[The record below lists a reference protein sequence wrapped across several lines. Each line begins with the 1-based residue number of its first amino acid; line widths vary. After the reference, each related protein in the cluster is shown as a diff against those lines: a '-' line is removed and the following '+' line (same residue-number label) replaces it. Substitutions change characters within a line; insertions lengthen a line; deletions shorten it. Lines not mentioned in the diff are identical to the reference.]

1 MATAKE
7 DALRTVEQ
15 RLARLQKL
23 LPLLACPVCG
33 GALTYAEHE
42 LVCQSCSLAYQVMG
56 GVPVLIPP
64 ELVAQGLGA
73 QLGADENISKH
84 PYSPA
89 SSAILEEFVNGL
101 VLDLG
106 AGGKHIEYGHVVQVD
121 VFRFPMTDVVASAD
135 CLPFKANTFDALIS
149 QAVFEHLQYPDMA
162 AEEVRRVLKLGGVAK
177 IDTAFLQPEHAY
189 PHHYFNAT
197 EAGLRHWFRNFDIQW
212 SGVEPYQRPMWSLEW
227 LLSDYLEALG
237 DGARPTVEA
246 FSIGQVVGTLR
257 SVARGCASSDDLQR
271 FDVLQNFQLP
281 EANRRLAAGVSVRAV
296 KHVPCDSRR
305 ESLGAEDL
313 AAERR
318 AQFLQG
324 ALESQAEWISAV
336 GFAQKLATHRSRW
349 LALQLD
355 REWELDAHLRA
366 EVGWR
371 DRAISELQAL
381 QKAPPLS
388 VLFYW
393 WCVSTLKR
401 VLPLRL
407 VEQLRR
413 WRTTGGI
420 EVPQPNTPSAQPVDA
435 PLAQPVEATS
445 VQSVGRVR
453 ESVGAVGVPLIGK
466 PCENWVHIE
475 VTPQTV
481 HDLLDQFFS
490 LVHQTHTDW
499 CLHLLVDEHQPA
511 SVKNTMRLL
520 QTCDSRVSVV
530 TTRATSCAAS
540 ADCNKQGWSITLPP
554 DVKLHPEALLEVANL
569 ARSDEGF
576 SHVVGNTLHLD
587 FGDLARPPLVCLA
600 GKPEA
605 GWPSTVDLRSLSAWP
620 AFEKLG
626 ALPAAMVRSSD
637 VARIPKVLFYRW
649 SMPTA

>member
-1 MATAKE
+1 M
-7 DALRTVEQ
+7 RTVEQ

-33 GALTYAEHE
+33 GVLKHADHE
-42 LVCQSCSLAYQVMG
+42 LICQNCSLAYQVIG
-56 GVPVLIPP
+56 GVPILISP
-64 ELVAQGLGA
+64 ELVTQGLGA

-89 SSAILEEFVNGL
+89 SIAILEQFVNGL

-106 AGGKHIEYGHVVQVD
+106 AGGKHIEYEHVVQVD

-135 CLPFKANTFDALIS
+135 CLPFKSNVFDALIS
-149 QAVFEHLQYPDMA
+149 QAVFEHLQYPDIA

-197 EAGLRHWFRNFDIQW
+197 EAGLRHWFRNFEIEW

-237 DGARPTVEA
+237 DDARPTVEA
-246 FSIGQVVGTLR
+246 FSVGQVVEALR

-271 FDVLQNFQLP
+271 FDVLQHFQLP

-305 ESLGAEDL
+305 ESSGTEDL

-324 ALESQAEWISAV
+324 MLETQVEWISAV

-355 REWELDAHLRA
+355 RQWELEAHLRA
-366 EVGWR
+366 EVEWR
-371 DRAISELQAL
+371 DRTISELQAL

-388 VLFYW
+388 VLLYW
-393 WCVSTLKR
+393 WCVSTLKK
-401 VLPLRL
+401 VLPLSL
-407 VEQLRR
+407 FEQLRR
-413 WRTTGGI
+413 LRTTGPV
-420 EVPQPNTPSAQPVDA
+420 EEPQSDALSAQQAD
-435 PLAQPVEATS
+435 
-445 VQSVGRVR
+445 RVR
-453 ESVGAVGVPLIGK
+453 ESVGSVEAQPSSK
-466 PCENWVHIE
+466 QSANWVHIE
-475 VTPQTV
+475 VRPQAV

-490 LVHQTHTDW
+490 LVYQSHTDW
-499 CLHLLVDEHQPA
+499 CLHLLMDENQTA
-511 SVKNTMRLL
+511 SVKNAMRLL

-530 TTRATSCAAS
+530 TARVTSCAAS
-540 ADCNKQGWSITLPP
+540 ANCNKQGWFITLPP

-576 SHVVGNTLHLD
+576 SHVVGDTLHLAFED
-587 FGDLARPPLVCLA
+587 ASRPPILCLA

-605 GWPSTVDLRSLSAWP
+605 AWPQTLDSQSLSAWP

-626 ALPAAMVRSSD
+626 VLPAATVRSSG

-649 SMPTA
+649 SMLTA